1 MGSMHS
7 LRRLARRLIVVG
19 ALVVACGPVAAARGA
34 APPETTIT
42 AGPQGLTTSADASFG
57 FASNVAGASFE
68 CRLDGDFWN
77 PERPIAGARIPLH
90 DFIPGWGACD
100 SPKAYVH
107 VDEGEHEFEVRAAAG
122 GLVDPTPASRSFT
135 VQTGVEAIVVADG
148 RQRQRGRGVA
158 VELEVLAREA
168 VGVAVAG
175 RIRLRAVGYG
185 APTDYPLDPL
195 AVRIEDGDS
204 TTLRARAGDR
214 SAERSLARALRHGR
228 RARAMLTV
236 DLDNEL
242 GNEERRSFSIGLRGR
257 R

>member
-1 MGSMHS
+1 MHS
-7 LRRLARRLIVVG
+7 LRRLASRVIVVG
-19 ALVVACGPVAAARGA
+19 ILVAACGPVAVARGA
-34 APPETTIT
+34 DPPETTIT
-42 AGPQGLTTSADASFG
+42 SGLQGLTTSADASFG

-90 DFIPGWGACD
+90 DFIPGWGPCD

-175 RIRLRAVGYG
+175 RIRLQARPGG
-185 APTDYPLDPL
+185 TPTDYLLEAL
-195 AVRIEDGDS
+195 ALRIEDGDAA
-204 TTLRARAGDR
+204 TLRARPLQR
-214 SAERSLARALRHGR
+214 SAERSLARALRRGR
-228 RARAMLTV
+228 RARARLTV

-242 GNEERRSFSIGLRGR
+242 GNEERRSFSIGLRGER
-257 R
+257 